1 MKKVLIASPTA
12 DIKDYC
18 FDLWMENVSKF
29 TYENSE
35 LFLCDNSNTR
45 DYFFDIKKRY
55 EHLGD
60 FFNVSRI
67 TPSQY
72 EKFNLTYK
80 SILAKSHE
88 KCRLYAIE
96 NNFDYLLHLE
106 TDVFPPADVIE
117 RLLDAKQKVVG
128 AMYHVEIGSSSKL
141 MVQKIEDF
149 GNEIRET
156 YFLDEN
162 DINFVDGE
170 VKKVFSCGLGCV
182 LIHNSVLKEVSFRY
196 EEGSP
201 VHPDSFYYGDLDA
214 KQIPVYVDTSIYCN
228 HDNQT
233 MLRI

>member
-117 RLLDAKQKVVG
+117 RLLDASNFEYKLIQDPILDCDG
-128 AMYHVEIGSSSKL
+128 NYCYSWNSSFH
-141 MVQKIEDF
+141 ICF
-149 GNEIRET
+149 GNIQ
-156 YFLDEN
+156 
-162 DINFVDGE
+162 V
-170 VKKVFSCGLGCV
+170 V
-182 LIHNSVLKEVSFRY
+182 
-196 EEGSP
+196 
-201 VHPDSFYYGDLDA
+201 
-214 KQIPVYVDTSIYCN
+214 
-228 HDNQT
+228 
-233 MLRI
+233 